1 MSAPKE
7 INGVSWIFEDAEA
20 EWVGWQ
26 NRIAAFENEIAAKI
40 SILDQEL
47 TRTPIR
53 ASTQKRLGLLRAAS
67 IRQRET
73 VRQLLKPF
81 YPFDSKLYDVTLAL
95 RGQIP
100 GSQGLVSY
108 TRNVLRDWGPH
119 AKAENELVMELLR
132 PLLGERS
139 FKHVLVPGSGA
150 GRLPYDLHQHFA
162 IDKTTA
168 LDHNPFLSV
177 FAHEMAKGANL
188 EWVDFHTS
196 PSSLESAAAIE
207 TCRAPEPSRPG
218 LHFAVGSVLSIPAA
232 SSGESPLKLRDF
244 DLIVTPW
251 LVDVIPESFDR
262 FALRMNSLLSG
273 AGEWI
278 NFGPLGFSDSN
289 PALRFSFAE
298 IKEVLLE
305 SGFEILGSGEMLDIP
320 YLSSPHASG
329 SRRETLFWFHAKKVQ
344 AHAAPKP
351 HERLPDWIL
360 DPSRPVP
367 ALPKFKQTAETSLV
381 FAEVCSQVDGSRSI
395 RDIAS
400 LIAAKYGMP
409 AQSAELALKKYFS
422 DQNS

>member
-7 INGVSWIFEDAEA
+7 INGLPWLFEDALA
-20 EWVGWQ
+20 EWVAWQ

-40 SILDQEL
+40 SILDGEL
-47 TRTPIR
+47 TRSPIR
-53 ASTQKRLGLLRAAS
+53 ASTKKRLGLLRAAS

-95 RGQIP
+95 RGQVP
-100 GSQGLVSY
+100 GSQGLVNY

-119 AKAENELVMELLR
+119 AKAENDLMMELVL
-132 PLLGERS
+132 PLLGERN
-139 FKHVLVPGSGA
+139 FNRALVPGSGA
-150 GRLPYDLHQHFA
+150 GRFPYDLHQTCS
-162 IDKTTA
+162 IGETTA

-177 FAHEMAKGANL
+177 FAHEMSKGSTL
-188 EWVDFHTS
+188 EWVDFPQS

-207 TCRAPEPSRPG
+207 TCRAPAPSRPG
-218 LHFAVGSVLSIPAA
+218 LHFAVGSVLSAP
-232 SSGESPLKLRDF
+232 SGMQDF
-244 DLIVTPW
+244 DLILTPW

-262 FALRMNSLLSG
+262 FALRMNSLLLD

-278 NFGPLGFSDSN
+278 NFGPLGFSDPN
-289 PALRFSFAE
+289 PGLRFSFTE

-305 SGFEILGSGEMLDIP
+305 SGFEILNSGEMLDTP

-329 SRRETLFWFHAKKVQ
+329 SRRETLFWFHARKVK

-351 HERLPDWIL
+351 HVRLPDWIL

-367 ALPKFKQTAETSLV
+367 ALPKFKQTAESSLV

-395 RDIAS
+395 RDIAG

-409 AQSAELALKKYFS
+409 AQSAELALKKYFA
-422 DQNS
+422 DQHPQILGFG